1 MIFPTRVNG
10 IPCQCE
16 VTHFEPALPGS
27 FTEPP
32 QPGEFEF
39 RLLDRR
45 GYTARWLDA
54 HVTPQVEDQL
64 FQAFKKHLDEL
75 EHQSMEQEVA

>member
-1 MIFPTRVNG
+1 MIFPTRING

-16 VTHFEPALPGS
+16 VTLYEPALPGS

-45 GYTARWLDA
+45 GYPARWLDDHLTA
-54 HVTPQVEDQL
+54 QTEDRL
-64 FQAFKKHLDEL
+64 FQEFKQHLDDL
-75 EHQSMEQEVA
+75 AFQSMEQEVA

>member
-1 MIFPTRVNG
+1 MIFPTRING

-16 VTHFEPALPGS
+16 VTHYEPALPGS

-45 GYTARWLDA
+45 GYPARWLDK
-54 HVTPQVEDQL
+54 HITSQTEDQL
-64 FQAFKKHLDEL
+64 FQEFKKHLDDL
-75 EHQSMEQEVA
+75 AFQSMEQEVA

>member
-1 MIFPTRVNG
+1 MIFHTRING

-16 VTHFEPALPGS
+16 VTYYAPALPGS

-32 QPGEFEF
+32 QPEEFEF

-45 GYTARWLDA
+45 GYPARWLDKYI
-54 HVTPQVEDQL
+54 TPQSEDRL
-64 FQAFKKHLDEL
+64 FQEFKQHLDDL
-75 EHQSMEQEVA
+75 AFQSMEQEVA